1 MASVQDNFTVDAGGK
16 FTRQFTY
23 KVNGSVVNL
32 TGYVAR
38 GQVRSSTFS
47 PLILEFI
54 PTITGGT
61 YVINMTL
68 TPEQTVLLRDSN
80 YVYAIEVS
88 NASTGDVRIVSHGV
102 ITVNQRIVR

>member
-1 MASVQDNFTVDAGGK
+1 MSVQDNFTVDAGAK
-16 FTRQFTY
+16 FTREFSY
-23 KVNGSVVNL
+23 KVNGAVVNL

-47 PLILEFI
+47 SLVFEFV
-54 PTITGGT
+54 PTITAGT

-80 YVYAIEVS
+80 YVYALEVS
-88 NASTGDVRIVSHGV
+88 NSATGDVKIVSRGV

>member
-1 MASVQDNFTVDAGGK
+1 MSVQDNFTVDAGAK
-16 FTRQFTY
+16 FTREFIY
-23 KVNGSVVNL
+23 KVNGAVVNL

-47 PLILEFI
+47 PLVFEFV
-54 PTITGGT
+54 PTIAAGT
-61 YVINMTL
+61 YVITMTL

-88 NASTGDVRIVSHGV
+88 NSATGDVKIVSRGV

>member
-1 MASVQDNFTVDAGGK
+1 MSVQDNFTVDAGAK
-16 FTRQFTY
+16 FSREFIYT
-23 KVNGSVVNL
+23 VNGAVVNL

-47 PLILEFI
+47 PLLFEFV

-61 YVINMTL
+61 YVITMTL
-68 TPEQTVLLRDSN
+68 TPEQTALLRDSN
-80 YVYAIEVS
+80 YVYALEVS
-88 NASTGDVRIVSHGV
+88 NSATGDVKIVSRGV